1 MNNNYCDVQYG
12 MLDKKHRNQKEEKA
26 VAYLSEGF
34 ASTVMGRCAARLLK
48 RILKKNLFVFVALS
62 NRGGSGSGLSHTIS
76 FI

>member
-1 MNNNYCDVQYG
+1 

-34 ASTVMGRCAARLLK
+34 ASTVMGRFVALPPEERGAARLLK